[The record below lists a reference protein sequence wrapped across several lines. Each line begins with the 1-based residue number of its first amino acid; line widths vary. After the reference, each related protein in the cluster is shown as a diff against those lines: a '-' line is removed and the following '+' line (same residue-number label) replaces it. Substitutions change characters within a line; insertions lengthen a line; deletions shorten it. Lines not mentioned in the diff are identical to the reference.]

1 MDSLRE
7 KQLPLEALMPLME
20 EALAAGGS
28 VRFSP
33 KGTSMLPFLRQG
45 IDQVVLS
52 PLPEQ
57 LRKYDLPL
65 YRRDNGQYVLH
76 RIVGVGDTYTCVGDN
91 QFELEHGVRGDQMI
105 ALVTSVIRPRGTT
118 KMTGFAQKLYI
129 RLWHYSRPLR
139 RVVRGG
145 KSALR
150 RLIK

>member
-1 MDSLRE
+1 
-7 KQLPLEALMPLME
+7 MPLIE
-20 EALAAGGS
+20 EALAAGQT

-45 IDQVVLS
+45 IDQVELS
-52 PLPEQ
+52 PLPEK

-76 RIVGVGDTYTCVGDN
+76 RIVRVGETYTCVGDN
-91 QFELEHGVRGDQMI
+91 QFELEHGVRRDQMI
-105 ALVTSVIRPRGTT
+105 ARVTAVIRPRGTA
-118 KMTGFAQKLYI
+118 KMTGFAHKLYC
-129 RLWHYSRPLR
+129 RVWHYTRPLR
-139 RVVRGG
+139 RVVRWG